1 MPNFSPKKRVAR
13 EAVQRST
20 ATHSQVSAQEQEED
34 ILVGEKE
41 NVSDN
46 WASGNNQISLNT
58 MAQTIARSPSP
69 ANQRQLFSQYVGQ
82 QGKSNTFAT
91 TLARSIQEVRQQGT
105 LPSIEAA
112 SGPTNTTTSS
122 SIQRDWNTSGA
133 EPRYHDAIH
142 KVIWHLTS
150 SKELWYETTAED
162 SPYKAH
168 SGIGNKGSYAKWFM
182 LAAAPF
188 DLIREQADAIEI
200 PAPQQ
205 LDAQFHLHYKL
216 YVYLMSISSL
226 KWADI
231 KSKPPFSTAGWKID
245 RVYAHYKKH
254 VNPLIEKEDGGLDA
268 YYGSS
273 YKIFNPF
280 LRQIREDYGDKRYA
294 EIIAGKLGGD
304 SERLIEIL
312 AEKREAAKFPGD
324 VDLETLENTLAE
336 IRGAKKEMGKKADI
350 EPLDTK
356 HTPTVYRGDFGGLVS
371 IMAKEANFDKTKLD
385 KEGTLDVGKEWT
397 QFQFVSTSVNKQIG
411 SPAHTG
417 TIWNID
423 LGAHS
428 QGIPGGLYSSEGE
441 ILFPPYTTFL
451 IEKIE
456 TYDKYAKDKVLG
468 DANTKYVVFAKQGY
482 K

>member
-1 MPNFSPKKRVAR
+1 MPNFSQKKRVAR

-20 ATHSQVSAQEQEED
+20 AKHSQVSAQEQEED

-41 NVSDN
+41 NVSDD
-46 WASGNNQISLNT
+46 WATGNNQISLNT
-58 MAQTIARSPSP
+58 MAQTIARHPSP
-69 ANQRQLFSQYVGQ
+69 ANQRQLFTRYVGQ

-91 TLARSIQEVRQQGT
+91 TLARSIQEVRQQDALSGV
-105 LPSIEAA
+105 EAA
-112 SGPTNTTTSS
+112 SVPTATATSS
-122 SIQRDWNTSGA
+122 SIQRDWDTSGS
-133 EPRYHDAIH
+133 EPRYHDATH

-150 SKELWYETTAED
+150 GKELWFETTSED

-182 LAAAPF
+182 LSAAPF

-200 PAPQQ
+200 PAPQE
-205 LDAQFHLHYKL
+205 LDAQFHPHYKL
-216 YVYLMSISSL
+216 YVYLMSISTL
-226 KWADI
+226 KWDDI
-231 KSKPPFSTAGWKID
+231 KTKPPFSTANWKVKK
-245 RVYAHYKKH
+245 VYEHYRKH
-254 VNPLIEKEDGGLDA
+254 VNPLIEKEDGGLNA
-268 YYGSS
+268 YYGAS
-273 YKIFNPF
+273 YKYINPF
-280 LRQIREDYGDKRYA
+280 LRQIRENYGDERYA

-304 SERLIEIL
+304 SAQLITIL
-312 AEKREAAKFPGD
+312 DEKRKAAKFPGD
-324 VDLETLENTLAE
+324 VDMETLKNTLAE
-336 IRGAKKEMGKKADI
+336 IRGAKKEMGKKADM

-356 HTPTVYRGDFGGLVS
+356 HTPTVYRGDFSGLVD

-397 QFQFVSTSVNKQIG
+397 QYQFVSTSVNKQIG
-411 SPAHTG
+411 APAHTG

-423 LGAHS
+423 LGPRAE
-428 QGIPGGLYSSEGE
+428 GVPGGLYTSEGE

-456 TYDKYAKDKVLG
+456 TYDNYAKDKVLG
-468 DANTKYVVFAKQGY
+468 DSNTKYVVFAKQGY